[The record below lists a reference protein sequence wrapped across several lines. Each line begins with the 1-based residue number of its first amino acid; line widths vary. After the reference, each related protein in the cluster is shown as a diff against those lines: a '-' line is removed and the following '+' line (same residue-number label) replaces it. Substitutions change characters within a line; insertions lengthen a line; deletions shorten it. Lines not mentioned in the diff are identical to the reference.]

1 MNLQENIN
9 RIKEVMKLPINE
21 SKKKNIVKIY
31 MNGQGADDAE
41 EYVGKVVNLP
51 LGDTI
56 PNEPFKDGRYM
67 ENNDNVRRMIKKLE
81 NNQEELPPIRVMR
94 HPRNPSKYLVLDGHH
109 RRYASIKAGR
119 EFIKSIIVP
128 DENIVLMTKNYGEKN
143 QKSIPLNDVKDNDKI
158 INKYFVSDTNSHS
171 FKTDK

>member
-41 EYVGKVVNLP
+41 EYMGKIVNLP

-81 NNQEELPPIRVMR
+81 NNQEE
-94 HPRNPSKYLVLDGHH
+94 
-109 RRYASIKAGR
+109 
-119 EFIKSIIVP
+119 
-128 DENIVLMTKNYGEKN
+128 
-143 QKSIPLNDVKDNDKI
+143 
-158 INKYFVSDTNSHS
+158 
-171 FKTDK
+171 

>member
-1 MNLQENIN
+1 
-9 RIKEVMKLPINE
+9 
-21 SKKKNIVKIY
+21 
-31 MNGQGADDAE
+31 
-41 EYVGKVVNLP
+41 
-51 LGDTI
+51 
-56 PNEPFKDGRYM
+56 
-67 ENNDNVRRMIKKLE
+67 
-81 NNQEELPPIRVMR
+81 MR
-94 HPRNPSKYLVLDGHH
+94 HPTNPSKYLVLDGHH
-109 RRYASIKAGR
+109 RRYVSIKAGR